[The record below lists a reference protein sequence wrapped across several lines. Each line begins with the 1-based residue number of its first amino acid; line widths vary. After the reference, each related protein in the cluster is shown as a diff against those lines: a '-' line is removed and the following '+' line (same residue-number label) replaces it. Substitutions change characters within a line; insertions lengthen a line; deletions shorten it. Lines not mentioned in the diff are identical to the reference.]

1 MLLNSKQYL
10 HNVQKVWVL
19 KDYEIEELC
28 TKISEIQ
35 NRIYELIH
43 YFGLEE
49 EDERGHMEDE

>member
-1 MLLNSKQYL
+1 
-10 HNVQKVWVL
+10 L